1 MGVVEQIGDNLKQA
15 QKERNELVVGTLRVL
30 RAEFM
35 NLAISKMKKE
45 LTDEEAIPVI
55 KTQVKKLKEAAEEF
69 RRGNRPDLADKNQK
83 EIEILSAYL
92 PAELGEE
99 EVRKE
104 IEALIAGASYQPQDF
119 GKAMGA
125 AMSKLKGKAD
135 GALVGRI
142 LKELLTK

>member
-15 QKERNELVVGTLRVL
+15 QKDRNELLVGTLRVL

-55 KTQVKKLKEAAEEF
+55 KTQVKKLKEVAEDF
-69 RRGNRPDLADKNQK
+69 RRGNRSDLADKNQK

-92 PAELGEE
+92 PAELSEE

-104 IEALIAGASYQPQDF
+104 MEALVAGASYQPQDF

-125 AMSKLKGKAD
+125 VMAKLKGKAD
-135 GALVGRI
+135 GALVGKI

>member
-15 QKERNELVVGTLRVL
+15 QKDRNELLVGTLRVL

-55 KTQVKKLKEAAEEF
+55 KTQVKKLKEAAEDF

-92 PAELGEE
+92 PAELSEE

-104 IEALIAGASYQPQDF
+104 IEALVAGASYQPQDF

-125 AMSKLKGKAD
+125 AMAKLKGKAD
-135 GALVGRI
+135 GALVGKI

>member
-15 QKERNELVVGTLRVL
+15 QKERNELLVGTLRVL

-55 KTQVKKLKEAAEEF
+55 KTQVKKLKEAAEDF
-69 RRGNRPDLADKNQK
+69 RRGNRSDLADKNQK

-92 PAELGEE
+92 PAEISEE

-104 IEALIAGASYQPQDF
+104 IEALVAGASYQPQDF

-125 AMSKLKGKAD
+125 SMAKLKGKAD
-135 GALVGRI
+135 GALVGKI
-142 LKELLTK
+142 LKELLAK